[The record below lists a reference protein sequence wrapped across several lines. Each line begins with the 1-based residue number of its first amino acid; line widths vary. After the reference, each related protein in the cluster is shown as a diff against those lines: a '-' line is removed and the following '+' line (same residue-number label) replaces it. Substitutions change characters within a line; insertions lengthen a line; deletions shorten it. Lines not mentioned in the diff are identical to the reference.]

1 MPLDARLSADSRI
14 AVARF
19 SEGPLR
25 AKSQRVEDRGNNRS
39 VMPFRC
45 SGPHARYTDGDQR
58 AMATLDQWR
67 SMVAIL
73 WDVTSNVGDLGRN
86 RLGAIL
92 VNSVVLGIDPCNC
105 GSSTRNS
112 S

>member
-58 AMATLDQWR
+58 AMATLD
-67 SMVAIL
+67 SCVFSSNTAS
-73 WDVTSNVGDLGRN
+73 VVSNVGDLGRN

>member
-58 AMATLDQWR
+58 AMATLG
-67 SMVAIL
+67 SGVFGSNTT
-73 WDVTSNVGDLGRN
+73 DVTPNVGDLGRN